1 MLLAEVVTLA
11 KIFGKTVVDAFSDP
25 SSFNRLTVLF
35 DNNVD
40 IQIVA
45 STLTVV
51 FGFGITVVLSTT
63 GKVEDTAV
71 VKMLVVTLFNAV
83 DAVWIFVNLEHT
95 SLACTGGPRQASIIY
110 ASREPMVNPV
120 IYDNVIMLPSEI
132 ICRILIFQLMNYNR
146 LILKEIL
153 DL

>member
-51 FGFGITVVLSTT
+51 FGFGITVVTT

-83 DAVWIFVNLEHT
+83 DAV
-95 SLACTGGPRQASIIY
+95 
-110 ASREPMVNPV
+110 
-120 IYDNVIMLPSEI
+120 
-132 ICRILIFQLMNYNR
+132 
-146 LILKEIL
+146 
-153 DL
+153 